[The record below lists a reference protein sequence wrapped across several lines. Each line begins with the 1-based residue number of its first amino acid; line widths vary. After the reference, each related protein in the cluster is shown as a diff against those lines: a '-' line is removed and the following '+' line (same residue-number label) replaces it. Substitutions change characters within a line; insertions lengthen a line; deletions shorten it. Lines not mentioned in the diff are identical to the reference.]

1 MKKLPLLA
9 LFAAGKVTGFG
20 ILSIA
25 AVRDRLGPV
34 KASSLRVASRMVNQ
48 IRAGR
53 AVAEF
58 DEFAKCRTILVC
70 VPESKLKAA
79 VEELSRLDL
88 DWRRKTVLLCNDW
101 TPYCGQLEPLQ
112 LLGASAGVLLELPGE
127 ARPLY
132 LLDGD
137 ARALREARSL
147 FSGAPV
153 NLIALTPGSK
163 ISLLAALQ
171 CAGPLLYSL
180 LRAGME
186 CLQQTGLPAQIRG
199 SLLQRSFAR
208 TLRAPLNAGK
218 KNQADLRSIWD
229 AGALDKQI
237 TPQLAMYLDQATL
250 SASQYLSRR

>member
-1 MKKLPLLA
+1 MRKLPPLA
-9 LFAAGKVTGFG
+9 LLAAGKVTDFG
-20 ILSIA
+20 ILGIA
-25 AVRDRLGPV
+25 AVRERLGPV

-48 IRAGR
+48 IRAGH
-53 AVAEF
+53 AVAGF

-70 VPESKLKAA
+70 VPESKLTAA
-79 VEELSRLDL
+79 VQELALLDL

-101 TPYCGQLEPLQ
+101 TPDCRQGEPLQ
-112 LLGASAGVLLELPGE
+112 RLGASAGVLLELGGE

-137 ARALREARSL
+137 ARALREARKL

-163 ISLLAALQ
+163 LSLLAALQ

-186 CLQQTGLPAQIRG
+186 CLQHTGLPAQIRG

-208 TLRAPLNAGK
+208 TLRAHLNAGK
-218 KNQADLRSIWD
+218 KTQVDLRGIWD
-229 AGALDKQI
+229 AGVLDKQI